1 MIRVIIYC
9 MKMKPHLPAGYMNLK
24 ILAFLKDGTWK
35 VLPQILRS
43 MRSSN
48 TYNPQRVKNNM
59 IDLKKL
65 ELVLDKDDWA
75 DLSTQEKNEEYKKNL
90 GLEPAVK
97 EKHAIYLYQITD
109 KGKEKFDKIKND
121 CLDDTTQ
128 QILRIHKKDED
139 KENDYMDL

>member
-1 MIRVIIYC
+1 MYA
-9 MKMKPHLPAGYMNLK
+9 KQQSAGDVNFK
-24 ILAFLKDGTWK
+24 ILKCLEDRKWK
-35 VLPQILRS
+35 VLYVIQQ
-43 MRSSN
+43 SSVFDTPVN
-48 TYNPQRVKNNM
+48 LTRLKGDLV
-59 IDLKKL
+59 DLKKL

-97 EKHAIYLYQITD
+97 EKHARYLYQITD

-128 QILRIHKKDED
+128 QILHIHKKDED
-139 KENDYMDL
+139 MENDFIDLSGTKDSNE

>member
-65 ELVLDKDDWA
+65 QLVLDKDDWNE
-75 DLSTQEKNEEYKKNL
+75 LRPEQRKEEYGNNFRLERAVEEHGAKNL
-90 GLEPAVK
+90 YK
-97 EKHAIYLYQITD
+97 ITLR
-109 KGKEKFDKIKND
+109 GRIKFDKILPRAKASHIYIFFIFHGSYVLANS
-121 CLDDTTQ
+121 
-128 QILRIHKKDED
+128 II
-139 KENDYMDL
+139 NS